1 MILTFKGKIMIIY
14 SVICQFTGELI
25 DQHDDRRD
33 AIKACEDYNDLAG
46 YDQFTVVKS
55 TSND

>member
-1 MILTFKGKIMIIY
+1 MTKTLY

-33 AIKACEDYNDLAG
+33 AIKACDDYNDRAG
-46 YDQFTVVKS
+46 YDQFVVVKS
-55 TSND
+55 TRRD

>member
-1 MILTFKGKIMIIY
+1 MQTGQDTMTKTLY

-33 AIKACEDYNDLAG
+33 AIKACDDYNDLAG
-46 YDQFTVVKS
+46 YDQYVVVKS
-55 TSND
+55 TRRD

>member
-1 MILTFKGKIMIIY
+1 MTKTLY

-33 AIKACEDYNDLAG
+33 AIKACDDYNDLAG
-46 YDQFTVVKS
+46 YDQYVVVKS
-55 TSND
+55 TNGRQS